1 MLDRGE
7 QRIRLAK
14 DILKHQRRKYK
25 GKAVPRCA
33 RTEYARRCDLLT
45 VDPHSAAIAPTAEQ
59 VALLRSTHGKDL
71 EIWWNQR
78 FVHGC
83 DRLTQSE
90 ARYLER
96 TSSEIVLL
104 KQSKRAS
111 ALRITA
117 KQPVAVTACGLR

>member
-1 MLDRGE
+1 
-7 QRIRLAK
+7 
-14 DILKHQRRKYK
+14 
-25 GKAVPRCA
+25 
-33 RTEYARRCDLLT
+33 LT

-96 TSSEIVLL
+96 TQDAHIIRNSIAEAE
-104 KQSKRAS
+104 QTGKR
-111 ALRITA
+111 TA
-117 KQPVAVTACGLR
+117 DYGEAAGRSHGLRTALTRA